1 MSDNHPQKEDLA
13 ELETTDQ
20 RGAVWP
26 AWVCLI
32 CYLVFLIGFWPLSMS
47 RDFTDFSHFGP
58 IEYMFSV
65 LLILVV
71 VLYPIEILFRP
82 VGKLGRITL
91 TILMQG
97 LLVLCIP
104 IALVIW
110 IFSSTSAGTIALF
123 SFIGLFAT
131 VIILQSALNN
141 GGAVFRFWTATSCVA
156 LLTVGGWSIASGIIM
171 VRQASHLAAGGP
183 LLIVLRGQNYVKS
196 YTEIRL
202 TDPKWYQLRGANF
215 SAYSDQGFE
224 FRHLHFHSRLYT
236 QHDRAKYNWSKKSMR
251 FDLRE

>member
-1 MSDNHPQKEDLA
+1 MSDQYPQEEDLA
-13 ELETTDQ
+13 KLETTDQ

-32 CYLVFLIGFWPLSMS
+32 CYLVFLIGFWPLSLS
-47 RDFTDFSHFGP
+47 RDLTNFSHFSP

-71 VLYPIEILFRP
+71 VLYPIKILFRP
-82 VGKLGRITL
+82 HGKIGRITF

-97 LLVLCIP
+97 LLIICVP
-104 IALVIW
+104 VALLIL
-110 IFSSTSAGTIALF
+110 ILSLPKIGSIALF

-131 VIILQSALNN
+131 VVILQAALNN
-141 GGAVFRFWTATSCVA
+141 GGAVFRFWTATSCAA
-156 LLTVGGWSIASGIIM
+156 LLTLGGWSIASGIIM
-171 VRQASHLAAGGP
+171 VRQAAHLSAGGP
-183 LLIVLRGQNYVKS
+183 YVIVLRGQNFVES
-196 YTEIRL
+196 YIEIRL

-215 SAYSDQGFE
+215 SASSDQGLE

-251 FDLRE
+251 FDLRD

>member
-1 MSDNHPQKEDLA
+1 
-13 ELETTDQ
+13 
-20 RGAVWP
+20 
-26 AWVCLI
+26 
-32 CYLVFLIGFWPLSMS
+32 MS

-156 LLTVGGWSIASGIIM
+156 LLTVGG
-171 VRQASHLAAGGP
+171 
-183 LLIVLRGQNYVKS
+183 
-196 YTEIRL
+196 
-202 TDPKWYQLRGANF
+202 
-215 SAYSDQGFE
+215 
-224 FRHLHFHSRLYT
+224 
-236 QHDRAKYNWSKKSMR
+236 
-251 FDLRE
+251 